1 MFFYSELKNNSQ
13 TAQFSLLVSNLIP
26 ESLREQLDS
35 GVTKDLI
42 QFPENSFFQRNRL
55 KDEKASIV
63 SVKSLVLEGMG

>member
-35 GVTKDLI
+35 ECQDKDLI

-55 KDEKASIV
+55 KAEKPA
-63 SVKSLVLEGMG
+63 